1 MLRNALSA
9 KAVAGLKSG
18 KHRDGEGLQFEVKG
32 GSRRW
37 TFTYMFEGRQRELAI
52 GKYPAMTLAEA
63 RAKRAELR
71 EAKDRG
77 IDPKR
82 ALAGATVPDK
92 AITFRHD
99 MEIFIVHMR
108 GQWTAGSLKEWQ
120 QSMERIAAPLMDQ
133 ATCRLTQAD
142 VVEAIKPKWET
153 TNTTARH
160 VLGRIEQVIE
170 HAMAIDPGRFGG
182 TNPCDNVLR
191 VLPRVAAVV
200 QPRPAMPWRQLPGFY
215 AELRERPE
223 TAARMLELLL
233 LACCPRT
240 GEILRATWGEI
251 DGNRWNVPAQHMK
264 SGVARTI
271 PLSTAALRLLDS
283 IKPADAT
290 PDTLIFGSRRRGG
303 SGRQTND
310 AMQNLLRLEMGYRY
324 TVHGFRS
331 SFMDWVAEVHPQ
343 RLLEAERALDH
354 KIGNQVQRAYLR
366 TDFLDLRRE
375 LAELWGAHLMGESIL
390 SKASALV
397 SEQI

>member
-1 MLRNALSA
+1 MLKNALSA
-9 KAVAGLKSG
+9 KAVASFKNG

-37 TFTYMFEGRQRELAI
+37 TFSYSFEGRQRELAI
-52 GKYPAMTLAEA
+52 GKYPTMSLAEA

-77 IDPKR
+77 IDPRR

-99 MEIFIVHMR
+99 METFIAHMR
-108 GQWTAGSLKEWQ
+108 GEWTAGSLREWQ
-120 QSMERIAAPLMDQ
+120 QSMERVATPLMDKP
-133 ATCRLTQAD
+133 TSMVTQAD
-142 VVEAIKPKWET
+142 VLAAISPVWET
-153 TNTTARH
+153 TNKTARQ
-160 VLGRIEQVIE
+160 VLGRIEGVIE
-170 HAMAIDPGRFGG
+170 HAMAVDPGRFGG
-182 TNPCDNVLR
+182 AANPCDKVLR
-191 VLPRVAAVV
+191 VLPRVSTIV
-200 QPRPAMPWRQLPGFY
+200 QRRAAMPWRQLPAFY
-215 AELRERPE
+215 AELRERPK

-233 LACCPRT
+233 LTCCPRT
-240 GEILRATWGEI
+240 GEIIRATWVEI
-251 DGNRWNVPAQHMK
+251 DGNRWNVPAEHMK
-264 SGVARTI
+264 SGVPRTI
-271 PLSTAALRLLDS
+271 PLSTAAMNLLDS
-283 IKPADAT
+283 NKPDQVM

-310 AMQNLLRLEMGYRY
+310 AMQNLLRDEMGYRY

-366 TDFLDLRRE
+366 TDFLDQRRD
-375 LAELWGAHLMGESIL
+375 LAELWSRYLTAGGDT
-390 SKASALV
+390 
-397 SEQI
+397 